1 MTTPEQWPRIKE
13 LVGAALERKADE
25 RAAFLDQACAADVE
39 LRAEVESLI
48 AAHADSDGLS
58 EHPWAGVSGAG
69 VESKVIGPYRLI
81 KEIGVGG
88 MGQVWLAEQTEPVR
102 RRVALKLIKGG
113 LYDAAVVQRFQAER
127 QSLALMDHPAIAK
140 VFDAGATPGGQPYF
154 VMEYVDGLPIT
165 DYCDQKKLGIGE
177 RLKLFMQVCD
187 GVQHAHQKAI
197 IHRDLKPSNILV
209 VEVDSKPMPRIID
222 FGLAKAAG
230 PTVAGETLFTQAGAF
245 LGTPGYMSPEQAD
258 PNVHDI
264 DTRTDVYSLGV
275 VLYQL
280 LTGYLPFDTADWKQ
294 QRPEEVL
301 RRLRDADPQRPS
313 TKVSANRDTST
324 AQAEARGTDAGQ
336 LATLL
341 RGDLDWITMKALEK
355 ERERRYGTPF
365 ELAADVERY
374 LENRPVVAR
383 PASAGYRLRKYVRR
397 NRVAVIVA
405 AGSAALLIAF
415 VVTQAMQLRRITR
428 ERDRADRITEF
439 MTSMFK
445 VSDPGEARGNSITAR
460 EILDKSSK
468 EIDSGLAKDPEL
480 QIHLMDTMGHVY
492 ANLGLFSRAQAT
504 FERAVAIGRRAGGA
518 NNPSMLSSMSR
529 LSFLLVRQG
538 KYQEAET
545 LLHETIEGQRRL
557 LGPNDAATL
566 GTMRYLALDME
577 GEGRFKEAETMQRET
592 LNLDRRYLGPE
603 NPETLL
609 SMNELANILD
619 DERRLVEAEKLYRET
634 LEIQTRTLGPDYYQ
648 TLTTASNLAG
658 SLEEQWRL
666 PEAEKLQR
674 EILASRTR
682 VLGSEHPDTLG
693 AKLNLANTL
702 DSGKQY
708 REAEKIYLE
717 VVEAQRRLLGPEHAD
732 TLTTMHN
739 LGNTLHKEGR
749 LAEAEKLQ
757 RETLDARRRVLGT
770 DNPETLR
777 TTGELAATLFSEHKF
792 EDGRKLYSARIDAMR
807 RTQGA
812 ASVASAWYDYAC
824 GAAIGG
830 QRDEAI
836 DLLRKAIDHGYSE
849 AESMR
854 TDSDLT
860 SLHGDPRF
868 ELLLTEA
875 QKLAAANT
883 QKTN

>member
-1 MTTPEQWPRIKE
+1 MQDSEWPRIKE
-13 LVGAALERKADE
+13 IVGAALEREPGE
-25 RAAFLDQACAADVE
+25 RSGFLDEACAQDRE
-39 LRAEVESLI
+39 LRAEVDSLL

-58 EHPWAGVSGAG
+58 EHPWTGVSDAG
-69 VESKVIGPYRLI
+69 GESKTIGPYRLI
-81 KEIGVGG
+81 QELGVGG

-102 RRVALKLIKGG
+102 RRVALKLIRAGM
-113 LYDAAVVQRFQAER
+113 YDAAVVQRFQAER

-140 VFDAGATPGGQPYF
+140 VFDAGATPSGQPYF

-165 DYCDQKKLGIGE
+165 DYCDQKRLGIRD
-177 RLKLFMQVCD
+177 RLKLFVQVCD

-197 IHRDLKPSNILV
+197 IHRDIKPSNILV
-209 VEVDSKPMPRIID
+209 VEVDGKPMPRIID
-222 FGLAKAAG
+222 FGLAKASG
-230 PTVAGETLFTQAGAF
+230 PTVPGETLFTQAGAF

-280 LTGYLPFDTADWKQ
+280 LTGYLPFDTTRWKQ
-294 QRPEEVL
+294 QRVDEVL
-301 RRLRDADPQRPS
+301 RQLRETDPQRPS
-313 TKVSANRDTST
+313 TKVSSNRDTST
-324 AQAEARGTDAGQ
+324 AEAAARSVDSGQ
-336 LATLL
+336 LVTLL

-374 LENRPVVAR
+374 LEHRPVVAR
-383 PASAGYRLRKYVRR
+383 PAGVGYRLRKYVRR
-397 NRVAVIVA
+397 NRVGVAVA
-405 AGSAALLIAF
+405 MGAAALLLAF

-468 EIDSGLAKDPEL
+468 EIDTGLAKDPEL

-504 FERAVAIGRRAGGA
+504 FERAVAIGRRTGGA
-518 NNPSMLSSMSR
+518 KNPAMLSSMSR
-529 LSFLLVRQG
+529 LSFLLIRQG

-545 LLHETIEGQRRL
+545 LLHEAIEGQRRM
-557 LGPNDAATL
+557 LGPNAAATL

-577 GEGRFKEAETMQRET
+577 GEGRFKEAETTQRET
-592 LNLDRRYLGPE
+592 LNSDRRYLGPE
-603 NPETLL
+603 DPETLL

-634 LEIQTRTLGPDYYQ
+634 LEIQARTLGPDYYQ

-658 SLEEQWRL
+658 VLEEQWRL

-682 VLGSEHPDTLG
+682 VLGPEHPDTLG

-702 DSGKQY
+702 DSGKRYQD
-708 REAEKIYLE
+708 AEKIYHE
-717 VVEAQRRLLGPEHAD
+717 VLEAQRRLLGPEHAD

-749 LAEAEKLQ
+749 APEAEKLQ
-757 RETLDARRRVLGT
+757 RETLDARSRVLGP
-770 DNPETLR
+770 DNPETMR
-777 TTGELAATLFSEHKF
+777 TTGELDGTLISSKTDGSCIPRASTPWAARRERGVWLPRGTTT
-792 EDGRKLYSARIDAMR
+792 RVARPLEGCATKPSIFCAKPSTMG
-807 RTQGA
+807 TQTPK
-812 ASVASAWYDYAC
+812 AC
-824 GAAIGG
+824 ATIA
-830 QRDEAI
+830 
-836 DLLRKAIDHGYSE
+836 
-849 AESMR
+849 
-854 TDSDLT
+854 T
-860 SLHGDPRF
+860 
-868 ELLLTEA
+868 
-875 QKLAAANT
+875 
-883 QKTN
+883 